1 MILGMSLA
9 GFTVLHLIISMIA
22 IGLGCGRRRAARVE
36 QASRLDAMVLI
47 LTILTSATG
56 FLFSTKLLPS
66 HIVAIISLV
75 LLAIAVYALYGKGV
89 VRIWRTV
96 YIVTAML
103 ALWFNVFV
111 LIAQSFQ
118 KVALLNV
125 YAPTGAEP
133 PFAITQGIVLLFFI
147 FLIVLGIRRF
157 RTAQRQRDGSVDESH
172 CLRRDRHGRAG
183 SFDRMPARQRVT
195 HVLTV
200 GRSATGRQ
208 DRSCARSHIRT
219 FSISPP
225 LRQILQVTT
234 PAFSVSA
241 CRPSGWMKSATAA

>member
-9 GFTVLHLIISMIA
+9 GFTVLHLVISMIA
-22 IGLGCGRRRAARVE
+22 IALGFIVAGGLL
-36 QASRLDAMVLI
+36 ASNKLPGWTAWFLI

-56 FLFSTKLLPS
+56 FLFPFTKILPS

-75 LLAIAVYALYGKGV
+75 LLAIAVYALYGRGLAG
-89 VRIWRTV
+89 IWRVV
-96 YIVTAML
+96 YVVTALL

-147 FLIVLGIRRF
+147 GLIILGIRRF
-157 RTAQRQRDGSVDESH
+157 
-172 CLRRDRHGRAG
+172 
-183 SFDRMPARQRVT
+183 
-195 HVLTV
+195 
-200 GRSATGRQ
+200 
-208 DRSCARSHIRT
+208 
-219 FSISPP
+219 
-225 LRQILQVTT
+225 
-234 PAFSVSA
+234 
-241 CRPSGWMKSATAA
+241 KAA

>member
-9 GFTVLHLIISMIA
+9 GFTVFHLIISMIA
-22 IGLGCGRRRAARVE
+22 IGLGFVVAGGML
-36 QASRLDAMVLI
+36 ASNKLSGWTLWFLV

-56 FLFSTKLLPS
+56 FLFPFTKLLPS

-75 LLAIAVYALYGKGV
+75 LLAVAVYALYGKGLGGV
-89 VRIWRTV
+89 WRTV
-96 YIVTAML
+96 YVVTAML

-147 FLIVLGIRRF
+147 GLIILGIKRF
-157 RTAQRQRDGSVDESH
+157 KTA
-172 CLRRDRHGRAG
+172 
-183 SFDRMPARQRVT
+183 
-195 HVLTV
+195 
-200 GRSATGRQ
+200 
-208 DRSCARSHIRT
+208 
-219 FSISPP
+219 
-225 LRQILQVTT
+225 
-234 PAFSVSA
+234 
-241 CRPSGWMKSATAA
+241 

>member
-1 MILGMSLA
+1 MVLGLSLA
-9 GFTVLHLIISMIA
+9 GFTVLHLVISMIA
-22 IGLGCGRRRAARVE
+22 IALGFVVAGGILAS
-36 QASRLDAMVLI
+36 SRLPAWTAWFLL

-56 FLFSTKLLPS
+56 FLFPFTKILPS

-75 LLAIAVYALYGKGV
+75 LLAVAVYALYGKGLAG
-89 VRIWRTV
+89 IWRTV
-96 YIVTAML
+96 YVVTALL

-157 RTAQRQRDGSVDESH
+157 
-172 CLRRDRHGRAG
+172 
-183 SFDRMPARQRVT
+183 
-195 HVLTV
+195 
-200 GRSATGRQ
+200 
-208 DRSCARSHIRT
+208 
-219 FSISPP
+219 
-225 LRQILQVTT
+225 
-234 PAFSVSA
+234 
-241 CRPSGWMKSATAA
+241 KAA

>member
-22 IGLGCGRRRAARVE
+22 IGLGFVVAGGLL
-36 QASRLDAMVLI
+36 ASNRFPGWTLWFLI

-56 FLFSTKLLPS
+56 FLFPFTKLLPS

-75 LLAIAVYALYGKGV
+75 LLAIAVYALYGKGLSG
-89 VRIWRTV
+89 IWRAV

-157 RTAQRQRDGSVDESH
+157 RTA
-172 CLRRDRHGRAG
+172 
-183 SFDRMPARQRVT
+183 
-195 HVLTV
+195 
-200 GRSATGRQ
+200 
-208 DRSCARSHIRT
+208 
-219 FSISPP
+219 
-225 LRQILQVTT
+225 
-234 PAFSVSA
+234 
-241 CRPSGWMKSATAA
+241 